1 MTRKGMSLL
10 EVTLASAL
18 FLLLVGVAFYVFDYG
33 VRASQVSNTRG
44 NLQTQATRTL
54 MALQADLRR
63 SSYGS
68 LTILSRPATCNG
80 TTVQRDA
87 LCFLGV
93 GDWSQ
98 PSAFNTTYGVP
109 AFDRY
114 IVYYATTED
123 PLGRIVRSV
132 YPASIVNCTV
142 TPWSGFDAS
151 QHCHNDPN
159 ANTGQLGFA
168 VLAAEVRDF
177 TVVEGDNQQAGARLQ
192 LMRAAVLTGP
202 SGGRKKPDSSY
213 QMEMLV
219 FPENTWPRE

>member
-1 MTRKGMSLL
+1 MSLL

-18 FLLLVGVAFYVFDYG
+18 FLILVGVAFYIFDYG
-33 VRASQVSNTRG
+33 VRASLLANTRG

-54 MALQADLRR
+54 LGLQADLRR

-80 TTVQRDA
+80 AAVQRDA

-93 GDWSQ
+93 GDWNQ
-98 PSAFNTTYGVP
+98 PNAYNATYGVP

-132 YPASIVNCTV
+132 YPATIVNCTV
-142 TPWSGFDAS
+142 TPWSGFSAS
-151 QHCHNDPN
+151 QHCNNNPN
-159 ANTGQLGFA
+159 LNTGQLGFA
-168 VLAAEVRDF
+168 LLAADVRDF
-177 TVVEGDNQQAGARLQ
+177 TVLDGDNQQAGARLQ
-192 LMRAAVLTGP
+192 LMRLSALTGP
-202 SGGRKKPDSSY
+202 SGGRKKPDSNY